1 MIISKGLWLHFVVA
15 VFLEN
20 RQVSKG
26 ALHTPYTQVL
36 SRERVSF
43 GVGGGGVVPRIEVEI
58 KAIWVPYVLPQVCM
72 VCPFCWSA
80 IGPCF
85 RGNFGS
91 V

>member
-20 RQVSKG
+20 RQVSKR

-43 GVGGGGVVPRIEVEI
+43 GAGEAGVVPRIEVEI

-72 VCPFCWSA
+72 VCPFC
-80 IGPCF
+80 
-85 RGNFGS
+85 
-91 V
+91 